1 MLLHI
6 PNTYV
11 YSMSGSHSSGKVALN
26 IYIINASH
34 LSIRRE
40 KIKAVVELIT
50 SYARQLDYGL
60 ILPKII
66 NTYNPKDIEEKI
78 EDYKTK
84 VSHDHIGD
92 DVLDTLFDV
101 FSMEMFSNTEKHREA
116 WKYISTCSESQ
127 DTLHLVIEDDTII
140 MPDNVGVL
148 KDMLAYMKS
157 NVNST
162 DWDILYLGFAQ
173 PNPEIKDPITL
184 TDVSATFKVLPSKEA
199 YFVNRNAASKMYKAW
214 TDGKISARLRVQMS
228 KYFFMNKGV
237 GIKAVYPNRRVTID
251 GSKLGLFPCTI
262 HGNNV
267 LVLNGEYM
275 QLFKMFQMSDDEVK
289 SKDVL
294 QEAKHLYNSVKHIKS
309 PDISHVYGVIL
320 YKAGKLDESEMML
333 QQALIETRESQGL
346 LNNRCDLCNN
356 IVNVY
361 QQLQR
366 DIDTEAISKYDKSNT
381 SIPLKM

>member
-1 MLLHI
+1 
-6 PNTYV
+6 
-11 YSMSGSHSSGKVALN
+11 
-26 IYIINASH
+26 
-34 LSIRRE
+34 
-40 KIKAVVELIT
+40 
-50 SYARQLDYGL
+50 LDYGL

-173 PNPEIKDPITL
+173 PNPDIKDPITL

-294 QEAKHLYNSVKHIKS
+294 IEAKRLYNSVKHIKS

-333 QQALIETRESQGL
+333 QQALIETRDSQGL
-346 LNNRCDLCNN
+346 LTNRCDLCNN
-356 IVNVY
+356 IVNIY